1 MLKTSQLEIFQA
13 VVDCGSLNKAAEYLN
28 TSQPYL
34 SRVIKEMEE
43 KMGKRLLVR
52 GKQGVYPTR
61 DGKFI
66 YGYAK
71 TIIQNLK
78 KIEELKN
85 TDFAQVEA
93 KLSVSLYSFFL
104 DKDIFL
110 KFLTDNLSNFI
121 QISVLEG
128 NLAQLFDDLLS
139 EKSELGIAVIN
150 DIELPSVQSAAIAQN
165 LHYEIL
171 DSSPLYVH
179 IGQNQRNYDQEE
191 IAMEDLLYSTYLH
204 IPFDKYSNTRLEI
217 EIDGYKM
224 KEFKQMMSVNHYW
237 LMMYLLQKTDS
248 FMFGN
253 KWQSEFMKRSGI
265 QSKILKNTG
274 IRMHLIIFYKGN
286 KHSPEFE
293 KMRELFCAHY
303 LNQNESEYDITKR
316 I

>member
-34 SRVIKEMEE
+34 SRVIKDMED
-43 KMGKRLLVR
+43 KMGKTLLVR

-85 TDFAQVEA
+85 MDLAQNEVR
-93 KLSVSLYSFFL
+93 LSVSLYSFFL

-110 KFLTDNLSNFI
+110 KFVTNNLSNFI
-121 QISVLEG
+121 HLSVMEG
-128 NLAQLFDDLLS
+128 NLAQLFEDLIS
-139 EKSELGIAVIN
+139 ENSEIGIAVIN
-150 DIELPSVQSAAIAQN
+150 DIEFPAVQSAAIAQN
-165 LHYEIL
+165 LQYEIL

-179 IGQNQRNYDQEE
+179 IGQYQRNYEQEE
-191 IAMEDLLYSTYLH
+191 ISMEDLLYSTYLH
-204 IPFDKYSNTRLEI
+204 IPFDEYSQTRLEI

-224 KEFKQMMSVNHYW
+224 KEFKQMMAVNHYW
-237 LMMYLLQKTDS
+237 LMIYLLQKTDS

-253 KWQSEFMKRSGI
+253 KWQAEFMKRSGI
-265 QSKILKNTG
+265 KSKILKNTE
-274 IRMHLIIFYKGN
+274 IRMHLVEFYKRN
-286 KHSPEFE
+286 QHSCEFE
-293 KMRELFCAHY
+293 KMRELFRAHY
-303 LNQNESEYDITKR
+303 LIQN
-316 I
+316 

>member
-34 SRVIKEMEE
+34 SRVLKDMEM
-43 KMGKRLLVR
+43 KLGKTLLVR

-71 TIIQNLK
+71 TIIQNLR

-85 TDFAQVEA
+85 MDLDQIEA
-93 KLSVSLYSFFL
+93 RLSVSLYSFFL

-110 KFLTDNLSNFI
+110 KLVTNNLSNFI
-121 QISVLEG
+121 HLSVNEG
-128 NLAQLFDDLLS
+128 NLAQLFDDVVS
-139 EKSELGIAVIN
+139 EKSEAGIAVIN
-150 DIELPSVQSAAIAQN
+150 DIEFPAVQSAAIAQN
-165 LHYEIL
+165 IHYEIL
-171 DSSPLYVH
+171 DVSPLYVH
-179 IGQNQRNYDQEE
+179 IGQDQRNYDQEE

-204 IPFDKYSNTRLEI
+204 IPFDEYSKTRLEI

-224 KEFKQMMSVNHYW
+224 KEFKQMLAVNHYG
-237 LMMYLLQKTDS
+237 LMIYLLQKTDS

-253 KWQSEFMKRSGI
+253 KWQIEFMRSSGI
-265 QSKILKNTG
+265 ITKSLKNTE
-274 IRMHLIIFYKGN
+274 IRMHLVLFSK
-286 KHSPEFE
+286 KSRHSREFE
-293 KMRELFCAHY
+293 KMWEIFRKQY
-303 LNQNESEYDITKR
+303 LNEN
-316 I
+316 